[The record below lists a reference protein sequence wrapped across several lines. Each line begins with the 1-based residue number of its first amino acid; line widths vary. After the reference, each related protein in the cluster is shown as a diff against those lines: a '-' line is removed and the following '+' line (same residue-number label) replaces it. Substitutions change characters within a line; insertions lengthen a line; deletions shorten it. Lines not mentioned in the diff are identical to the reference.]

1 MLEALAQTPG
11 EFARRVCGVSET
23 DTVAVVPRGVKEIP
37 DYGFYGLSSLRRVE
51 LPEGVEKI
59 GRSAFA
65 WCDSLREVRLPKS
78 LTDIGAHAFAYC
90 ERMERADLP
99 PRLRHIGNNAFSRC
113 LALRSAEVPASV
125 TELESYA
132 FSDCVSLRR
141 ATLPANKS
149 LLGELIFSGCLNL
162 RELRCMSPVP
172 PPPSTARVSYSSRTR
187 RRFTGGVCWL
197 CRRRGPRHTVM
208 PTAGACS
215 ETSVRS
221 LDTVL
226 PSATTPY
233 PDAVLRYPIQKGGV
247 HVSEPRLPSV
257 YVTELIIPLAL

>member
-1 MLEALAQTPG
+1 MRKILIASIITVFAMLEALAQTPG

-51 LPEGVEKI
+51 IPEGVEKI

-65 WCDSLREVRLPKS
+65 WCDSLREVRLPRS
-78 LTDIGAHAFAYC
+78 LVDIGAHAFAYC

-99 PRLRHIGNNAFSRC
+99 PKLRHIGNNAFSRC

-162 RELRCMSPVP
+162 RELRCMSAVP
-172 PPPSTARVSYSSRTR
+172 PPFDCSS
-187 RRFTGGVCWL
+187 FIFEPDETGL
-197 CRRRGPRHTVM
+197 YRQCRLVVPV
-208 PTAGACS
+208 GA
-215 ETSVRS
+215 E
-221 LDTVL
+221 
-226 PSATTPY
+226 
-233 PDAVLRYPIQKGGV
+233 DAYRQAQGW
-247 HVSEPRLPSV
+247 RLFGEVISD
-257 YVTELIIPLAL
+257 

>member
-1 MLEALAQTPG
+1 MSKILIASIITVFAMLGASAQNPG

-65 WCDSLREVRLPKS
+65 WCDSLREVRLPAS
-78 LTDIGAHAFAYC
+78 LRDIGAHAFAYC

-99 PRLRHIGNNAFSRC
+99 PKLRHIGNNAFSRC
-113 LALRSAEVPASV
+113 LSLTSAEVPASV

-149 LLGELIFSGCLNL
+149 LLGELIFSGCVSL
-162 RELRCMSPVP
+162 RELRCMSPEP
-172 PPPSTARVSYSSRTR
+172 PA
-187 RRFTGGVCWL
+187 FD
-197 CRRRGPRHTVM
+197 CRSFIFEPDENGLYRQCRLIVA
-208 PTAGACS
+208 AGAEDAYRGAHGWSLFKEIRSS
-215 ETSVRS
+215 E
-221 LDTVL
+221 
-226 PSATTPY
+226 
-233 PDAVLRYPIQKGGV
+233 
-247 HVSEPRLPSV
+247 
-257 YVTELIIPLAL
+257 

>member
-1 MLEALAQTPG
+1 MRKILIASIITVFAMLEALAQTPG
-11 EFARRVCGVSET
+11 EFARKVCGVSET

-172 PPPSTARVSYSSRTR
+172 PPFDCASFIFEPDEETLYRRCVLVVPATGAASYRDAH
-187 RRFTGGVCWL
+187 GW
-197 CRRRGPRHTVM
+197 
-208 PTAGACS
+208 
-215 ETSVRS
+215 S
-221 LDTVL
+221 LFRDI
-226 PSATTPY
+226 SA
-233 PDAVLRYPIQKGGV
+233 
-247 HVSEPRLPSV
+247 EP
-257 YVTELIIPLAL
+257 